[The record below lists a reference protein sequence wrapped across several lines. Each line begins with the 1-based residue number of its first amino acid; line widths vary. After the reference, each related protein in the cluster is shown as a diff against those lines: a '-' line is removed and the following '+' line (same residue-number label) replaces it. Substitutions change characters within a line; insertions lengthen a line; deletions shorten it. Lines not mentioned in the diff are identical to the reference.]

1 MNSTDVK
8 KWKMLLLNWLFV
20 YPADQLNHSSGVSL
34 DRRLANAFENTITYG
49 NTGTDHGNLFA
60 PASPVF

>member
-1 MNSTDVK
+1 MEDAFAK
-8 KWKMLLLNWLFV
+8 LALRI
-20 YPADQLNHSSGVSL
+20 PADQLNHPSGVSL